1 MAEPQY
7 RLEGIVHTKSEMME
21 DFEGPLDVILE
32 LLSKNKIEIQDVSI
46 TAILEQYLAYLEE
59 MKRLDM
65 EIASEFIT
73 MASHLM
79 LIKTK
84 MLLSAAEQAEAESEL
99 DLIRKSLMERKR
111 KEAMEQIRLAI
122 LELEPRNEIGRNLF
136 TKEPEPLKREKG
148 YHYQHHVSDLLRALD
163 MITER
168 NARQL
173 PPPTTNFQGI
183 VGKEPYPIGKKTGEV
198 LRQLVLRGVERLKN
212 LFRGNKSRSEV
223 VATFLAILDLCKTN
237 AVTLED
243 DVNGENPNVRLLDE
257 TERKKG
263 DGLNMEPE
271 ELQRAIEAILF
282 ASGERIDIQR
292 FADVFELDPDEIE
305 KAADALSNTYAYERR
320 GMRILKLEKGYQMVS
335 AGDMAEYITKALETR
350 KPPKLSSS
358 QLETLTIIAYYQ
370 PATKAMVEQI
380 RGVDSAYSVA
390 ALMNK
395 KLIEEAGR
403 LNVPGRPIQYKT
415 TPDFLRTFGLSSLEE
430 LPPIDKIAFGEPIE
444 LPEETKTEES

>member
-7 RLEGIVHTKSEMME
+7 RLEGIVHTKSEMLE

-46 TAILEQYLAYLEE
+46 TAILTQYLAYLDE

-84 MLLSAAEQAEAESEL
+84 MLLSAAEQAEAENEL
-99 DLIRKSLMERKR
+99 DLLRQTLMERKR

-122 LELEPRNEIGRNLF
+122 TDLEPRNEIGRSLF
-136 TKEPEPLKREKG
+136 TKEPEPLKREQG
-148 YHYQHHVSDLLRALD
+148 YRYKHTVADLLRALD

-173 PPPTTNFQGI
+173 PPPTANFQGI

-212 LFRGNKSRSEV
+212 LFKGNRSRSEV

-243 DVNGENPNVRLLDE
+243 DVNGDNPNVRLLDE
-257 TERKKG
+257 TERK
-263 DGLNMEPE
+263 E
-271 ELQRAIEAILF
+271 
-282 ASGERIDIQR
+282 
-292 FADVFELDPDEIE
+292 
-305 KAADALSNTYAYERR
+305 
-320 GMRILKLEKGYQMVS
+320 MV
-335 AGDMAEYITKALETR
+335 
-350 KPPKLSSS
+350 
-358 QLETLTIIAYYQ
+358 
-370 PATKAMVEQI
+370 
-380 RGVDSAYSVA
+380 
-390 ALMNK
+390 
-395 KLIEEAGR
+395 
-403 LNVPGRPIQYKT
+403 
-415 TPDFLRTFGLSSLEE
+415 
-430 LPPIDKIAFGEPIE
+430 
-444 LPEETKTEES
+444 